1 MTVCAISLRQL
12 DTRPVDHSTAPK
24 AEVAHIAYVSQTP
37 TTNSFFPRQLSMTS
51 THIGGNAYK
60 AASTL
65 ERELRPE
72 ARIMMGR
79 EPLDLSNSTAKN
91 VRTEISPFA
100 IQDVSS
106 EFKNT
111 EFGPTRT
118 HTLSGGICGTWEE
131 GCAIQRRATARR
143 WIATITKNQAFNAT
157 DRCVRSESFLTSS
170 CPAMPF
176 YGVADAFPPR
186 SPGGRRFARGFFPSR
201 IREWNRGWSAYTCRS
216 SRPVPGDNVVSGET
230 MRNEF
235 LVGERRTGNG
245 FEHVNLRELH
255 AHKSVQQTVQV
266 TPGDDRDLAMDAGS
280 RADTWPMSIRMF
292 RHGME
297 VASATG
303 RKVMCMPRVHIRR
316 KGALKEL
323 RPAA

>member
-24 AEVAHIAYVSQTP
+24 AEVAPIAHASQTP
-37 TTNSFFPRQLSMTS
+37 TTNSFFPRQLSITS
-51 THIGGNAYK
+51 TPIGGNAHK

-65 ERELRPE
+65 EWEFRSEARLMMERELLHLP
-72 ARIMMGR
+72 
-79 EPLDLSNSTAKN
+79 NSTAKN
-91 VRTEISPFA
+91 VRTEISPYA

-106 EFKNT
+106 ECQHT
-111 EFGPTRT
+111 IFGPTRT

-131 GCAIQRRATARR
+131 GCAIQGRATARP
-143 WIATITKNQAFNAT
+143 WIATFTKNQVSNAT
-157 DRCVRSESFLTSS
+157 DCCVQSESFLSSS
-170 CPAMPF
+170 CPATPF

-201 IREWNRGWSAYTCRS
+201 IRGWNRGWNAYTCGS

-230 MRNEF
+230 MRNQF

-245 FEHVNLRELH
+245 SEHVNLRELH
-255 AHKSVQQTVQV
+255 VHTPSHSTVQV
-266 TPGDDRDLAMDAGS
+266 TPGVNRDLVMDAKY
-280 RADTWPMSIRMF
+280 RADTWPMSRRMF

-303 RKVMCMPRVHIRR
+303 RKAMCMPGVHIWR

>member
-24 AEVAHIAYVSQTP
+24 AEVAHIAHVSQTP
-37 TTNSFFPRQLSMTS
+37 TTNSFFPRQLSITS

-72 ARIMMGR
+72 ARMMMER
-79 EPLDLSNSTAKN
+79 ELPLLSNSIAKN
-91 VRTEISPFA
+91 VRIDKSPFA

-106 EFKNT
+106 EFEHTN
-111 EFGPTRT
+111 FGPTRT
-118 HTLSGGICGTWEE
+118 HTQSGGICGTWEE
-131 GCAIQRRATARR
+131 GCAIQGRATARP
-143 WIATITKNQAFNAT
+143 WIATFTKNQASNTT
-157 DRCVRSESFLTSS
+157 DCCVQSESFLSSS
-170 CPAMPF
+170 CPATPF

-201 IREWNRGWSAYTCRS
+201 NREWNRGWSAYTCGS

-230 MRNEF
+230 MRNQF

-245 FEHVNLRELH
+245 SEHVNQRELH
-255 AHKSVQQTVQV
+255 VFSSKHSTVQV
-266 TPGDDRDLAMDAGS
+266 TPGVNRDLVKDAEY
-280 RADTWPMSIRMF
+280 RADTWPMSRRMF

-303 RKVMCMPRVHIRR
+303 RKVMSTPRVRIGR